1 MLGIKVLDYKV
12 FLLLFLTGTLFAEY
26 PVTSIGVIDLNLI
39 LSESK
44 AAKDAAKQIE
54 EIAIQI
60 EQDIA
65 SSDQEMINDK

>member
-1 MLGIKVLDYKV
+1 MIIIIKLLRFLTTKF

-44 AAKDAAKQIE
+44 AAKDAAK
-54 EIAIQI
+54 
-60 EQDIA
+60 
-65 SSDQEMINDK
+65 